1 MVPEPGAIPAS
12 WDPEHLRHSSQT
24 LLQPWIPPTES
35 GTVSPRVGVGPGGS
49 YHTIVSVRMVTRGPG
64 AQLLRYFV
72 GPSGC
77 RCMDVTVTTSL
88 ELASRESR
96 TSWCVAIFLSVP
108 APSKNVNKNLF
119 EGKQYYASSRHIM
132 TVSSDQADETR
143 WKKKS
148 YPTNSIDG
156 YGS

>member
-1 MVPEPGAIPAS
+1 
-12 WDPEHLRHSSQT
+12 
-24 LLQPWIPPTES
+24 
-35 GTVSPRVGVGPGGS
+35 VGPGGS

-96 TSWCVAIFLSVP
+96 PSWCVAIFLSVP
-108 APSKNVNKNLF
+108 APSKNVNKKLF
-119 EGKQYYASSRHIM
+119 EEKKYY
-132 TVSSDQADETR
+132 VSSDQGDETR
-143 WKKKS
+143 SKK
-148 YPTNSIDG
+148 NSDNF
-156 YGS
+156 